1 MRAREGQLRLDRR
14 GISELLGIYGQVLE
28 ELREREV
35 VRSANA
41 PTGDYAEWLVQ
52 KALGGT
58 LQPNA
63 NKSAD
68 LIVRKKKVQIKARV
82 VSDPEKPGERQLSSF
97 RSWDFDYAVIVL
109 FDRRY
114 GVRRATRIDVGQ
126 IRAVAKD
133 DKWVSGHRVIA
144 RDALL
149 DLGLDI
155 TGRLRE
161 AAAAQDDPGPSTA

>member
-1 MRAREGQLRLDRR
+1 MTPTQRLGRR
-14 GISELLGIYGQVLE
+14 GISDLLGIYGQVLE
-28 ELREREV
+28 ELNERGV
-35 VRSANA
+35 IRSANA

-52 KALGGT
+52 RALGGE
-58 LQPNA
+58 LQPNS

-68 LIVRKKKVQIKARV
+68 LIVRKKEIQIKARV
-82 VSDPEKPGERQLSSF
+82 LSEPEKSGQRQLSPF
-97 RSWDFDYAVIVL
+97 RSWNFDDAVIVL

-114 GVRRATRIDVGQ
+114 AVQRATRIKVGELKAAA
-126 IRAVAKD
+126 RE

-149 DLGLDI
+149 DRGRDI

-161 AAAAQDDPGPSTA
+161 AAARQDDR